1 MSIIGLGH
9 SAQGGLPATAT
20 RAVSA
25 GDRRGRHRAANSLR
39 LVSSRPRLVMVR
51 FPSARKSRASTTE
64 ATVMS
69 ASIVGVATPMR
80 RARSVRN
87 TNE

>member
-1 MSIIGLGH
+1 
-9 SAQGGLPATAT
+9 
-20 RAVSA
+20 
-25 GDRRGRHRAANSLR
+25 
-39 LVSSRPRLVMVR
+39 MVR